1 MKDNAFIRLGET
13 LKRWLSGTADLIA
26 RLSFWQFVLLCLL
39 LLMFGGIASDT
50 FFTETVVTQRVVK
63 RDSDRIKKKLQDKE
77 PVEIRIDEKG
87 VSIRRNP
94 PTPATPATPA
104 TSSQPAPAD
113 DKAAKPEGASAP
125 AAPTP
130 PVPPIPDPDE
140 DEDDEAAGV
149 QTVKK
154 HVKTLPIMEIIMLM
168 IVFMIILRLLAN
180 AKLKAEARATVAEAA
195 ADKETLE
202 RQLAEARLQ
211 AMQAQVEPHFLFNT
225 LAAVEHLIETDPPR
239 AAVMQRNLIGYLRCV
254 LPNLRRSEST
264 LGREATICRHYL
276 EILKMRMENRLEF
289 SIEIP
294 PGLESAQMPPLMLPS
309 LVENAIQHGIEPKS
323 EGGRIRLTAEIV
335 DGKLA
340 VLVDDTGVGFGA
352 APAKA
357 RPGHAG
363 GVGLGN
369 IRERLAAL
377 FGNNARLNI
386 SANTPAGTSVR
397 LEIPYAVA
405 KPADSADC

>member
-1 MKDNAFIRLGET
+1 MNENAFVRFGDSV
-13 LKRWLSGTADLIA
+13 KRGTAALAAVIA
-26 RLSFWQFVLLCLL
+26 RLTFWQFVLLCLL
-39 LLMFGGIASDT
+39 LMICGGIMSDT
-50 FFTETVVTQRVVK
+50 FFTETVVTPRTNHHKTVTKVF
-63 RDSDRIKKKLQDKE
+63 KKGADKE

-87 VSIRRNP
+87 LVIRRNP
-94 PTPATPATPA
+94 QNPVM
-104 TSSQPAPAD
+104 
-113 DKAAKPEGASAP
+113 PEGASRPEAASAP
-125 AAPTP
+125 EGMSPPMAVPAP
-130 PVPPIPDPDE
+130 PVPPNPDTSD
-140 DEDDEAAGV
+140 DDDDDESDGGF
-149 QTVKK
+149 VKK
-154 HVKTLPIMEIIMLM
+154 HVKTVPIMEIVMLL
-168 IVFMIILRLLAN
+168 ILFMIILRLLTN
-180 AKLKAEARATVAEAA
+180 AKLKAEARASVAEAA

-254 LPNLRRSEST
+254 LPNLRRADST
-264 LGREATICRHYL
+264 LGREITICRHYL

-289 SIEIP
+289 TIEIP

-323 EGGRIRLTAEIV
+323 EGGRITLAAEIV

-340 VLVDDTGVGFGA
+340 VRVDDTGVGFGA
-352 APAKA
+352 VPAKV

-363 GVGLGN
+363 GVGLSN

-377 FGNNARLNI
+377 FGKDGRLSI
-386 SANTPAGTSVR
+386 SANEPAGTSVR
-397 LEIPYAVA
+397 LEIPYAVT